1 MRIARKTLGIYLAFL
16 IQSLFFENLKLF
28 SCSPDIL
35 VAVVIITAVS
45 ESFVAASAMGA
56 FAGLLIDVMYGQ
68 VFGINLLL
76 YMYLALIVSIA
87 ADRKNLNSPLIMSW
101 VCFVSIAAMEIV
113 VSVLKVGI
121 GRNITLGIICSN
133 IFVKGIFAAVFAL
146 AFVLLSLK
154 MEKRRKNK
162 IPAVEKT
169 EDDLSSEKEV
179 IE

>member
-1 MRIARKTLGIYLAFL
+1 MKIVQKILGIYLAFL
-16 IQSLFFENLKLF
+16 VQSLFLENLKLF
-28 SCSPDIL
+28 SCSPDMLI
-35 VAVVIITAVS
+35 AVVIIAAVS
-45 ESFVAASAMGA
+45 ENFVWASVIGA
-56 FAGLLIDVMYGQ
+56 FAGFLIDVMYGQ

-113 VSVLKVGI
+113 VSVLKVGV
-121 GRNITLGIICSN
+121 GRNLTLGIICSN

-146 AFVLLSLK
+146 VFVLLSLK

-162 IPAVEKT
+162 IPAPEEK
-169 EDDLSSEKEV
+169 EIGLSSEKEV

>member
-1 MRIARKTLGIYLAFL
+1 MKIAWKILGIFLAFL
-16 IQSLFFENLKLF
+16 VQSLFFENLKLF

-35 VAVVIITAVS
+35 VAVVIIVAVS
-45 ESFVAASAMGA
+45 ENFVWASVMGA

-113 VSVLKVGI
+113 ISVLKVGV
-121 GRNITLGIICSN
+121 GRNLTLGIICSN

-146 AFVLLSLK
+146 VFVLLSLK

-162 IPAVEKT
+162 VYAT
-169 EDDLSSEKEV
+169 ETTETESNSEKEV